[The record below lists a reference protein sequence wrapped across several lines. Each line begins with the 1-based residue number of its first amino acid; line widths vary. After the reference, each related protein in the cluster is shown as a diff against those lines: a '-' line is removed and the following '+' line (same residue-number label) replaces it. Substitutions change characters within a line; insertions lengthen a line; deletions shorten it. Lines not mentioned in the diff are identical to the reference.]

1 MRSGFSGLA
10 LASVLLLSSAL
21 TACGKSEP
29 AAPAA
34 PAGLALSTEEGAH
47 GVLPAQGIEIKTKGS
62 DVQLSMTPNWRVGGR
77 QLNIMW
83 YAGASQTKRF
93 FVVTEKG
100 VAADQPKY
108 LANPE
113 TGVRNVRVSLDGCPP
128 VTLETP
134 PGPGALRRA
143 GRRQGGHPGGDR
155 LRVFRGAPDGGL
167 EIVSIPPCT

>member
-10 LASVLLLSSAL
+10 LASVLLLSSSLA
-21 TACGKSEP
+21 ACGESEP

-34 PAGLALSTEEGAH
+34 PAGLALSTGESAH
-47 GVLPAQGIEIKTKGS
+47 GILPAQTAQIKTKGS
-62 DVQLSMTPNWRVGGR
+62 DATVSMTPNWRVGGR

-100 VAADQPKY
+100 VAADQPAY

-113 TGVRNVRVSLDGCPP
+113 LGVRMVRVSFDGAAP
-128 VTLETP
+128 VALKPTLARAP
-134 PGPGALRRA
+134 FDVPAGAKA
-143 GRRQGGHPGGDR
+143 VT
-155 LRVFRGAPDGGL
+155 RVEIDYGASEAPQT
-167 EIVSIPPCT
+167 VVWK